1 MVENSAET
9 ADPIVIKKYANRR
22 LYDTTNASFVTL
34 DDLHQMVKDGI
45 GFVVRGA
52 KSGRDI
58 TSSVLAQIIAEQVD
72 EEGAVDLEIRAGE
85 CHRHHARTIHG
96 SKANRSSRRRCGYT
110 MRYMPASV
118 KYHPENHGGHG
129 HGIYLARGRDLAG
142 NDYLDPAKP
151 APESLQRR
159 WA

>member
-52 KSGRDI
+52 KSGRG
-58 TSSVLAQIIAEQVD
+58 TCRRPTFRIA
-72 EEGAVDLEIRAGE
+72 ARLWCA
-85 CHRHHARTIHG
+85 HAAPRTPISG
-96 SKANRSSRRRCGYT
+96 
-110 MRYMPASV
+110 
-118 KYHPENHGGHG
+118 
-129 HGIYLARGRDLAG
+129 
-142 NDYLDPAKP
+142 
-151 APESLQRR
+151 
-159 WA
+159 